1 MTADT
6 APTSM
11 RDVTNIDDSAAEA
24 WLADALEKA
33 RQRVRQGPTP
43 DAVARVRARIFEE
56 PATEQK
62 DGRIAA

>member
-1 MTADT
+1 MTTDT
-6 APTSM
+6 APTSIS
-11 RDVTNIDDSAAEA
+11 DITNIDDSVAEA
-24 WLADALEKA
+24 WLADALEEA

-62 DGRIAA
+62 DSRIAA